1 MNCTNCGHGDC
12 AVVSFKAAGEATYHY
27 CRYCEQGWWESKGS
41 KLAVAEILA
50 VAPTIKPERSRR

>member
-1 MNCTNCGHGDC
+1 MNCNHCGGNDC
-12 AVVSFKAAGEATYHY
+12 AVVSFNAADEAKYHY
-27 CRYCEQGWWESKGS
+27 CRYCEQGWWESRGS